1 MNRKSI
7 NEVVAMGRDFANLSP
22 EARPYLSP
30 LWETIA
36 KITEYVAKMDGEAE
50 ARDVAFELDL
60 HINTARHYLT
70 ALVDSG
76 FPITREELRISG
88 NPMVYSVDSSKI
100 KILIKLDDQ
109 QNQPRLQYPQS

>member
-1 MNRKSI
+1 
-7 NEVVAMGRDFANLSP
+7 MGRDFANLSP

-30 LWETIA
+30 LWQTILA
-36 KITEYVAKMDGEAE
+36 IAEYVAKMDGEAE

-88 NPMVYSVDSSKI
+88 NPMVYRVDSSRV
-100 KILIKLDDQ
+100 KILKEN
-109 QNQPRLQYPQS
+109 QNPAKERILV